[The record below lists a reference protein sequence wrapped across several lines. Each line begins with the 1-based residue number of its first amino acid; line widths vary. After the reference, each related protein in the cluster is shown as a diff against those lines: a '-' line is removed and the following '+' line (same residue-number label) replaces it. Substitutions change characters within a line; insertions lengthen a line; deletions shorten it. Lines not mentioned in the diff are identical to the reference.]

1 MDLLTD
7 QLSLLR
13 WEEHVDVVWVNA
25 GGEIL
30 VTVDH
35 SGASSL
41 KLPSIDVEIRGIRVG
56 SDGGGLPGNPT
67 SISTWVRSKPMKG
80 TSTVSARALRIRR
93 LESKAKGNGWPGGLT
108 LENAANNA
116 RAEITGRSTG
126 SQADKARDL
135 TTVH

>member
-13 WEEHVDVVWVNA
+13 WEEHVDVVWVNG
-25 GGEIL
+25 GGEVL
-30 VTVDH
+30 VAVDH

-41 KLPSIDVEIRGIRVG
+41 KLPSIDVEKRRIRVR

-67 SISTWVRSKPMKG
+67 TIGTWVWSEPMKG
-80 TSTVSARALRIRR
+80 TSIVIALRIRR
-93 LESKAKGNGWPGGLT
+93 LESKAIGNGGPGGLT
-108 LENAANNA
+108 PKNAANNT

-126 SQADKARDL
+126 SQANKARDL